1 MNKAKLTALCH
12 KVSKEVG
19 LSFNA
24 VMLYYFL
31 ESILKKLAGSKYSE
45 RFIFKGGFLLSSVV
59 GIDSR
64 STVDIDFLL
73 RNMQLSEENIVQML
87 SETLK
92 PEESDDILYEVQSII
107 PIKKEDQYGGFRVN
121 ILCKMENIKQI
132 VPLDIAT
139 GDIITPHPIDYRYVS
154 SFGEEEIIIKAY
166 PIETILAEKIQTI
179 YSRGFLNSRS
189 KDYYDLYIIYKLK
202 NKDVNVE
209 ILREACRKTF
219 QYRKTEFDID
229 KIIDLLEN
237 LKTNEAFLKRWQAYS
252 RKNLYAKD
260 ITFEEVLDNGIKMV
274 KKMKMSKVI
283 KKKV

>member
-31 ESILKKLAGSKYSE
+31 ESILKKLAKSQYSE
-45 RFIFKGGFLLSSVV
+45 RFIFKGGFLLSNVV

-73 RNMQLSEENIVQML
+73 KNMQLSEENGTQML

-107 PIKKEDQYGGFRVN
+107 PIKEEDQYGGFRAN
-121 ILCKMENIKQI
+121 ILCKMENIRQT

-139 GDIITPHPIDYRYVS
+139 GYIITPHPIDYRYVS

-166 PIETILAEKIQTI
+166 PIETMLAEKIQTI
-179 YSRGFLNSRS
+179 YARGFLNSRS

-202 NKDVNVE
+202 EKDVNAEV
-209 ILREACRKTF
+209 LTEACRKTF
-219 QYRKTEFDID
+219 RYRKTEFDIG
-229 KIIDLLEN
+229 KITDLLES
-237 LKTNEAFLKRWQAYS
+237 LKTNDAFLKRWQSYS

-260 ITFEEVLDNGIKMV
+260 T
-274 KKMKMSKVI
+274 S
-283 KKKV
+283 

>member
-31 ESILKKLAGSKYSE
+31 ESILKKLAESRYKEG
-45 RFIFKGGFLLSSVV
+45 FIFKGGFLLSSVV

-73 RNMQLSEENIVQML
+73 RNMQLSEKNVEQML
-87 SETLK
+87 KETLK
-92 PEESDDILYEVQSII
+92 PEESDDILYEVQSIV
-107 PIKKEDQYGGFRVN
+107 PIKEEDQYGGFRAS
-121 ILCKMENIKQI
+121 ILCKMENIKQV

-139 GDIITPHPIDYRYVS
+139 GDIITPHPIEYRYVS

-166 PIETILAEKIQTI
+166 TIETMLAEKIQTI
-179 YSRGFLNSRS
+179 YARGFLNSRS

-202 NKDVNVE
+202 DKDVNAE
-209 ILREACRKTF
+209 ILAEACRKTF
-219 QYRKTEFDID
+219 RYRKTEFDID
-229 KIIDLLEN
+229 KIIDLLKN

-274 KKMKMSKVI
+274 KKMKNVD
-283 KKKV
+283 

>member
-12 KVSKEVG
+12 KVIKEVG
-19 LSFNA
+19 LSFNS

-73 RNMQLSEENIVQML
+73 RNMQLSEENIIQML
-87 SETLK
+87 NETLK
-92 PEESDDILYEVQSII
+92 PEESDDIFYELQSIV
-107 PIKKEDQYGGFRVN
+107 PIKEEDQYGGFRAN
-121 ILCKMENIKQI
+121 ILCKMENIRQI

-139 GDIITPHPIDYRYVS
+139 GDVITPHPIDYKYVS

-166 PIETILAEKIQTI
+166 PIETMLAEKIQTI
-179 YSRGFLNSRS
+179 YTRGFLNSRS

-202 NKDVNVE
+202 DKDVNAE

-219 QYRKTEFDID
+219 QYRKTEFDIG
-229 KIIDLLEN
+229 KIIDLLES

-274 KKMKMSKVI
+274 KKI
-283 KKKV
+283 KNED

>member
-12 KVSKEVG
+12 KISKETG

-31 ESILKKLAGSKYSE
+31 ESILKKLAESKYKE

-64 STVDIDFLL
+64 STIDIDFLL
-73 RNMQLSEENIVQML
+73 RNMQLSKENIAQML
-87 SETLK
+87 KETLK
-92 PEESDDILYEVQSII
+92 TEDADDIFYEVQSIV
-107 PIKKEDQYGGFRVN
+107 PIKEEDQYGGFRAS
-121 ILCKMENIKQI
+121 ILCKMENIKQM

-139 GDIITPHPIDYRYVS
+139 GDIVTPHPINYKYVS
-154 SFGEEEIIIKAY
+154 SFGEEEIVIKAY

-179 YSRGFLNSRS
+179 YAKGFLNSRS

-202 NKDVNVE
+202 NKEVNTE
-209 ILREACRKTF
+209 ILKEACKKTF
-219 QYRKTEFDID
+219 QYRKTQLDID

-252 RKNLYAKD
+252 KKNIYAQD
-260 ITFEEVLDNGIKMV
+260 IAFEEVLDNGIKMI
-274 KKMKMSKVI
+274 KRMKD
-283 KKKV
+283 

>member
-12 KVSKEVG
+12 KVSKEVD

-31 ESILKKLAGSKYSE
+31 ESILKKLAESRYKE

-73 RNMQLSEENIVQML
+73 RNMQLSEKNIEQML
-87 SETLK
+87 KETLK
-92 PEESDDILYEVQSII
+92 PEESDDILYEVQSIV
-107 PIKKEDQYGGFRVN
+107 PIKEEDQYGGFRAS
-121 ILCKMENIKQI
+121 ILCKMENIKQV

-139 GDIITPHPIDYRYVS
+139 GDIITPHPIEYRYVS

-166 PIETILAEKIQTI
+166 PIETMLAEKIQTI
-179 YSRGFLNSRS
+179 YARGFLNSRS

-202 NKDVNVE
+202 DKDVNAE
-209 ILREACRKTF
+209 ILAEACRKTF
-219 QYRKTEFDID
+219 RYRKTEFDID
-229 KIIDLLEN
+229 KIIDLLKN

-274 KKMKMSKVI
+274 KKMKNVD
-283 KKKV
+283 

>member
-31 ESILKKLAGSKYSE
+31 ESILKKVSE
-45 RFIFKGGFLLSSVV
+45 SGYKESFIFKGGFLLSSVV

-73 RNMQLSEENIVQML
+73 RNMQLSEKNVEQML
-87 SETLK
+87 KETLK
-92 PEESDDILYEVQSII
+92 PEESDDILYEVQSIV
-107 PIKKEDQYGGFRVN
+107 PIKEEDQYGGFRAS
-121 ILCKMENIKQI
+121 ILCKMENIKQV

-139 GDIITPHPIDYRYVS
+139 GDIITPHPIEYRYVS

-166 PIETILAEKIQTI
+166 PIETMLAEKIQTI
-179 YSRGFLNSRS
+179 YARGFLNSRS

-202 NKDVNVE
+202 DKDVNAE
-209 ILREACRKTF
+209 ILAEACRKTF
-219 QYRKTEFDID
+219 RYRKTEFDID
-229 KIIDLLEN
+229 KIIDLLKN

-274 KKMKMSKVI
+274 KKMKNVD
-283 KKKV
+283 

>member
-19 LSFNA
+19 LSFNS

-31 ESILKKLAGSKYSE
+31 ESILKKLARSKYSE
-45 RFIFKGGFLLSSVV
+45 QFIFKGGFLLSSVV

-73 RNMQLSEENIVQML
+73 RNMQLSEENIILML
-87 SETLK
+87 NETLK
-92 PEESDDILYEVQSII
+92 PEELDVIFYELQSIV
-107 PIKKEDQYGGFRVN
+107 PIKEEDQYGGFRAN
-121 ILCKMENIKQI
+121 ILCKMENIRQI

-139 GDIITPHPIDYRYVS
+139 GDVITPHPIDYRYVS
-154 SFGEEEIIIKAY
+154 SFEEEEIIIKAY
-166 PIETILAEKIQTI
+166 PIETMLAEKIQTI
-179 YSRGFLNSRS
+179 YARGFLNSRS

-202 NKDVNVE
+202 VKDVNAE

-219 QYRKTEFDID
+219 QYRKTEFDIG
-229 KIIDLLEN
+229 KIIDLLES

-252 RKNLYAKD
+252 RKNLYDID
-260 ITFEEVLDNGIKMV
+260 ITLEEVLDNVIKMV
-274 KKMKMSKVI
+274 I
-283 KKKV
+283 KINNDD

>member
-12 KVSKEVG
+12 KVSKEAG

-31 ESILKKLAGSKYSE
+31 ESILKKLAGSKYNE
-45 RFIFKGGFLLSSVV
+45 KFIFKGGFLLSSVV
-59 GIDSR
+59 GINSR

-73 RNMQLSEENIVQML
+73 RNMQLSEENVAQML
-87 SETLK
+87 KETLK
-92 PEESDDILYEVQSII
+92 QEESDDILYEVQSIV
-107 PIKKEDQYGGFRVN
+107 PIKEEDQYGGFRAN
-121 ILCKMENIKQI
+121 ILCKMENIRQI

-139 GDIITPHPIDYRYVS
+139 GDVITPHPIDYRYIS

-166 PIETILAEKIQTI
+166 PIETMLAEKIQTI
-179 YSRGFLNSRS
+179 YARGFLNSRS

-202 NKDVNVE
+202 DKDVNDE
-209 ILREACRKTF
+209 ILREACRRTF
-219 QYRKTEFDID
+219 QYRKTEFNIA

-237 LKTNEAFLKRWQAYS
+237 LKTNEAFLKRWQVYS

-260 ITFEEVLDNGIKMV
+260 ITFEEVLNNGIKMV
-274 KKMKMSKVI
+274 KRLKN
-283 KKKV
+283 

>member
-19 LSFNA
+19 LSFNS

-73 RNMQLSEENIVQML
+73 RNMELSEENVVRML
-87 SETLK
+87 NKALK
-92 PEESDDILYEVQSII
+92 SEESDDIFYELQNIVSI
-107 PIKKEDQYGGFRVN
+107 KEEDQYGGFRAN
-121 ILCKMENIKQI
+121 ILCKMENIRQI

-139 GDIITPHPIDYRYVS
+139 GDVITPHPIDYKYVS
-154 SFGEEEIIIKAY
+154 SFGEEDIIIKAY
-166 PIETILAEKIQTI
+166 PIETMLAEKIHTI
-179 YSRGFLNSRS
+179 YAKGFLNSRS

-202 NKDVNVE
+202 DKDVNAE
-209 ILREACRKTF
+209 ILREACKKTF
-219 QYRKTEFDID
+219 QYRKTEFDLG

-274 KKMKMSKVI
+274 KKLKNED
-283 KKKV
+283 

>member
-19 LSFNA
+19 LSFNS

-73 RNMQLSEENIVQML
+73 RNMELSEENVVRML
-87 SETLK
+87 NKALK
-92 PEESDDILYEVQSII
+92 SEESDDIFYELQNIVSI
-107 PIKKEDQYGGFRVN
+107 KEEDQYGGFRAN
-121 ILCKMENIKQI
+121 ILCKMENIRQI

-139 GDIITPHPIDYRYVS
+139 GDVITPHPIDYKYVS
-154 SFGEEEIIIKAY
+154 SFGEEDIIIKAY
-166 PIETILAEKIQTI
+166 PIETMLAEKIQTI
-179 YSRGFLNSRS
+179 YAKGFLNSRS

-202 NKDVNVE
+202 DKDVNAE
-209 ILREACRKTF
+209 ILREACKKTF
-219 QYRKTEFDID
+219 QYRKTEFDLG

-274 KKMKMSKVI
+274 KKLKNED
-283 KKKV
+283 

>member
-12 KVSKEVG
+12 KVSKESG

-31 ESILKKLAGSKYSE
+31 ESILKKLAGSKYKE

-64 STVDIDFLL
+64 STIDIDFLL
-73 RNMQLSEENIVQML
+73 RNMQLSKENIAQML
-87 SETLK
+87 KETLK
-92 PEESDDILYEVQSII
+92 TEDADDIFYEVQSIV
-107 PIKKEDQYGGFRVN
+107 PIKEEDQYGGFRAS
-121 ILCKMENIKQI
+121 ILCKMENIKQM

-139 GDIITPHPIDYRYVS
+139 GDIVTPHPINYKYVS
-154 SFGEEEIIIKAY
+154 SFGEEEIVIKAY

-179 YSRGFLNSRS
+179 YAKSFLNSRS

-202 NKDVNVE
+202 NKEVNTE
-209 ILREACRKTF
+209 ILKEACKKTF
-219 QYRKTEFDID
+219 QYRKTQLDID
-229 KIIDLLEN
+229 EIIGLLED

-252 RKNLYAKD
+252 KKNIYAQD
-260 ITFEEVLDNGIKMV
+260 IAFEEVLDNGIKMI
-274 KKMKMSKVI
+274 KRMKD
-283 KKKV
+283 

>member
-1 MNKAKLTALCH
+1 MNKAKLTSLCH

-31 ESILKKLAGSKYSE
+31 ESILKKLAGSKYNE

-73 RNMQLSEENIVQML
+73 RNVQLSEENIVQML
-87 SETLK
+87 KESLK
-92 PEESDDILYEVQSII
+92 SEESDDIIYEVQSILQ
-107 PIKKEDQYGGFRVN
+107 IKEEDQYGGFRVN
-121 ILCKMENIKQI
+121 ILCKMENIRQI

-139 GDIITPHPIDYRYVS
+139 GDVITPHPIDYKYIS

-166 PIETILAEKIQTI
+166 PIETMLAEKIQTI
-179 YSRGFLNSRS
+179 YVRGFLNSRS

-202 NKDVNVE
+202 DKDVNVE
-209 ILREACRKTF
+209 ILREACRRTF
-219 QYRKTEFDID
+219 RNRKTEFDID

-252 RKNLYAKD
+252 RKNIYAKE
-260 ITFEEVLDNGIKMV
+260 ITFEEVLKNGIKMLR
-274 KKMKMSKVI
+274 KMKK
-283 KKKV
+283 

>member
-87 SETLK
+87 NETLK
-92 PEESDDILYEVQSII
+92 PEEFDDIFYELQNIV
-107 PIKKEDQYGGFRVN
+107 PIKEEDQYGGFRAN
-121 ILCKMENIKQI
+121 ILCKMENIRQI

-139 GDIITPHPIDYRYVS
+139 GDVITPHPIDYKYVS

-166 PIETILAEKIQTI
+166 PIETMLAEKIQTI
-179 YSRGFLNSRS
+179 YARGFLNSRS

-202 NKDVNVE
+202 DKDVNVE

-219 QYRKTEFDID
+219 SYRKTEFD
-229 KIIDLLEN
+229 
-237 LKTNEAFLKRWQAYS
+237 
-252 RKNLYAKD
+252 
-260 ITFEEVLDNGIKMV
+260 
-274 KKMKMSKVI
+274 
-283 KKKV
+283 

>member
-87 SETLK
+87 NETLK
-92 PEESDDILYEVQSII
+92 PEESDDIFYELQNIV
-107 PIKKEDQYGGFRVN
+107 PIKEEDQYGGFRAN
-121 ILCKMENIKQI
+121 ILCKMENIRQI

-139 GDIITPHPIDYRYVS
+139 GDVITPHPIDYKYIS

-166 PIETILAEKIQTI
+166 PIETMLAEKIQTI
-179 YSRGFLNSRS
+179 YVRGFLNSRS

-202 NKDVNVE
+202 DKDVNVE

-219 QYRKTEFDID
+219 SYRKTEFDIG
-229 KIIDLLEN
+229 KIIDLLEK
-237 LKTNEAFLKRWQAYS
+237 LKINEAFLKRWQAYS

-274 KKMKMSKVI
+274 EKI
-283 KKKV
+283 KNEN

>member
-31 ESILKKLAGSKYSE
+31 ESILKKLARSKYSE
-45 RFIFKGGFLLSSVV
+45 QFIFKGGFLLSSVV

-87 SETLK
+87 NETLK
-92 PEESDDILYEVQSII
+92 PEELDDIFYELQSIV
-107 PIKKEDQYGGFRVN
+107 PIKEEDQYGGFRAN
-121 ILCKMENIKQI
+121 ILCKMENIRQI

-139 GDIITPHPIDYRYVS
+139 GDVITPHPIEYKYVS
-154 SFGEEEIIIKAY
+154 SFEEEEIIIKAY
-166 PIETILAEKIQTI
+166 PIETMLAEKIQTI
-179 YSRGFLNSRS
+179 YARGFLNSRS

-202 NKDVNVE
+202 DKDVNVE

-219 QYRKTEFDID
+219 SYRKTEFDIG
-229 KIIDLLEN
+229 KIIDLLEK
-237 LKTNEAFLKRWQAYS
+237 LKINEAFLKRWQAYS

-274 KKMKMSKVI
+274 EKI
-283 KKKV
+283 KNEN

>member
-31 ESILKKLAGSKYSE
+31 ESILKKLAESRYKE

-73 RNMQLSEENIVQML
+73 RNMQLSEKNIEQML
-87 SETLK
+87 KETLK
-92 PEESDDILYEVQSII
+92 PEESDDILYEVQSIV
-107 PIKKEDQYGGFRVN
+107 PIKEEDQYGGFRAS
-121 ILCKMENIKQI
+121 ILCKMENIKQV

-139 GDIITPHPIDYRYVS
+139 GDIITPHPIEYRYVS
-154 SFGEEEIIIKAY
+154 SFEEEEIIIKAY
-166 PIETILAEKIQTI
+166 PIETMLAEKIQTI
-179 YSRGFLNSRS
+179 YARGFLNSRS

-202 NKDVNVE
+202 DKDVNAE
-209 ILREACRKTF
+209 ILAEACRKTF
-219 QYRKTEFDID
+219 RYRKTEFDID
-229 KIIDLLEN
+229 KIIDLLKN

-274 KKMKMSKVI
+274 KKMKNVD
-283 KKKV
+283 

>member
-1 MNKAKLTALCH
+1 MNKAKLTSLCH

-31 ESILKKLAGSKYSE
+31 ESILKKLAGSKYNE

-73 RNMQLSEENIVQML
+73 RNVQLSEENIVQML
-87 SETLK
+87 KESLK
-92 PEESDDILYEVQSII
+92 SEESDDIIYEVQGIL
-107 PIKKEDQYGGFRVN
+107 PIKEEDQYGGFRVN
-121 ILCKMENIKQI
+121 ILCKMENIRQI

-139 GDIITPHPIDYRYVS
+139 GDVITPHPIDYKYIS

-166 PIETILAEKIQTI
+166 PIETMLAEKIQTI
-179 YSRGFLNSRS
+179 YVRGFLNSRS

-202 NKDVNVE
+202 DKDVNVK
-209 ILREACRKTF
+209 ILREACRRTF
-219 QYRKTEFDID
+219 RNRKTEFDID

-252 RKNLYAKD
+252 RKNIYAKE
-260 ITFEEVLDNGIKMV
+260 ITFEEVLKNGIKMLR
-274 KKMKMSKVI
+274 KMKK
-283 KKKV
+283 

>member
-1 MNKAKLTALCH
+1 
-12 KVSKEVG
+12 
-19 LSFNA
+19 
-24 VMLYYFL
+24 MLYYFL

-45 RFIFKGGFLLSSVV
+45 QFIFKGGFLLSSVV

-73 RNMQLSEENIVQML
+73 RNMQLSEENIILML
-87 SETLK
+87 NETLK
-92 PEESDDILYEVQSII
+92 PEELDDIFYELQSIV
-107 PIKKEDQYGGFRVN
+107 PIKEEDQYGGFRAN
-121 ILCKMENIKQI
+121 ILCKMENIRQI

-139 GDIITPHPIDYRYVS
+139 GDVITPHPIDYKYVS
-154 SFGEEEIIIKAY
+154 SFEEEEIIIKAY
-166 PIETILAEKIQTI
+166 PIETMLAEKIQTI
-179 YSRGFLNSRS
+179 YARGFLNSRS

-202 NKDVNVE
+202 YKDVNAE

-219 QYRKTEFDID
+219 QYRKTEFDIG
-229 KIIDLLEN
+229 KIIDLLES

-274 KKMKMSKVI
+274 KKI
-283 KKKV
+283 KNED

>member
-19 LSFNA
+19 LSFNS

-45 RFIFKGGFLLSSVV
+45 QFIFKGGFLLSSVV

-73 RNMQLSEENIVQML
+73 RNMQLSEENIILML
-87 SETLK
+87 NETLK
-92 PEESDDILYEVQSII
+92 PEELDDIFYELQSIV
-107 PIKKEDQYGGFRVN
+107 PIKEEDQYGGFRAN
-121 ILCKMENIKQI
+121 ILCKMENIRQI

-139 GDIITPHPIDYRYVS
+139 GDVITPHPIDYKYVS
-154 SFGEEEIIIKAY
+154 SFEEEEIIIKAY
-166 PIETILAEKIQTI
+166 PIETMLAEKIQTI
-179 YSRGFLNSRS
+179 YTRGFLNSRN

-202 NKDVNVE
+202 VKDVNAE

-219 QYRKTEFDID
+219 QYRKTEFDIG
-229 KIIDLLEN
+229 KIIDLLES

-274 KKMKMSKVI
+274 KKI
-283 KKKV
+283 KNED

>member
-1 MNKAKLTALCH
+1 MNKAKLTSLCH

-31 ESILKKLAGSKYSE
+31 ESILKKLAGSKYNE

-59 GIDSR
+59 GINSR

-73 RNMQLSEENIVQML
+73 RNVQLSEENIVQML
-87 SETLK
+87 KESLK
-92 PEESDDILYEVQSII
+92 SEESDDIIYEVQSIL
-107 PIKKEDQYGGFRVN
+107 PIKEEDQYGGFRVN
-121 ILCKMENIKQI
+121 ILCKMENIRQI

-139 GDIITPHPIDYRYVS
+139 GDVITPHPIDYKYIS

-166 PIETILAEKIQTI
+166 PIETMLAEKIQTI
-179 YSRGFLNSRS
+179 YVRGFLNSRS

-202 NKDVNVE
+202 DKDVNVE
-209 ILREACRKTF
+209 ILREACIRTF
-219 QYRKTEFDID
+219 RNRKTEFDID

-252 RKNLYAKD
+252 RKNIYMLKR
-260 ITFEEVLDNGIKMV
+260 
-274 KKMKMSKVI
+274 
-283 KKKV
+283 

>member
-31 ESILKKLAGSKYSE
+31 ESILKKLAESRYKES
-45 RFIFKGGFLLSSVV
+45 FIFKGGFLLSSVV

-73 RNMQLSEENIVQML
+73 RNMQLSEKNVEQML
-87 SETLK
+87 KETLK
-92 PEESDDILYEVQSII
+92 PEESDDILYEVQSIV
-107 PIKKEDQYGGFRVN
+107 PIKEEDQYGGFRAS
-121 ILCKMENIKQI
+121 ILCKMENIKQV

-139 GDIITPHPIDYRYVS
+139 GDIITPHPIEYRYVS

-166 PIETILAEKIQTI
+166 PIETMLAEKIQTI
-179 YSRGFLNSRS
+179 YARGFLNSRS

-202 NKDVNVE
+202 DKDVNAE
-209 ILREACRKTF
+209 ILAEACRKTF
-219 QYRKTEFDID
+219 RYRKTEFDID
-229 KIIDLLEN
+229 KIIDLLKN

-260 ITFEEVLDNGIKMV
+260 ITFEAVLDNGIKMV
-274 KKMKMSKVI
+274 KKMKNVD
-283 KKKV
+283 